1 MNLWR
6 KIKQCCFCLVRFNF
20 FCNFFF
26 FYFSMLEQLLKVLRR
41 RNQNR
46 WSLKCADSRCC
57 SALNIPVV
65 WQWRWWWATSNW
77 LSLSTP
83 QKHWFLSPVTLKD
96 PELFHHLPYPPSLN
110 ANQEAHV
117 DVLFAQGSKQNPT
130 DRWIFTENVRQT
142 HWREASSL
150 SLLSVCL
157 SDRPPYHDCTP
168 RDCSERLPFWW
179 TSSFFLSGL
188 TFH

>member
-1 MNLWR
+1 MKFKVCGLTLLLSTEHS
-6 KIKQCCFCLVRFNF
+6 CCVTMKMMM
-20 FCNFFF
+20 
-26 FYFSMLEQLLKVLRR
+26 SKEQL
-41 RNQNR
+41 
-46 WSLKCADSRCC
+46 
-57 SALNIPVV
+57 
-65 WQWRWWWATSNW
+65 T
-77 LSLSTP
+77 LSTP

-117 DVLFAQGSKQNPT
+117 DVLFTQGNKQNPT
-130 DRWIFTENVRQT
+130 DRWIFTANVRQT

-168 RDCSERLPFWW
+168 RDCSERLPFW
-179 TSSFFLSGL
+179 
-188 TFH
+188 